1 MRPTWA
7 NQPARRAHKRK
18 RAIRVGT
25 CLTLMKSLP
34 SRDGRFKSLFI
45 LLYGNPRSP
54 HPSRSGC
61 QSRAPACEQAKRDKP
76 GQANPALGIP
86 PFLHGISAG
95 SACRVDPGGH
105 RRRAKTFTSGAPVGG
120 RTVCGGT
127 RPLMGRLRRRG
138 DRKQRQPTPEAK
150 TGTSGPSGQPAY
162 LRNARYASRWLAAAG
177 RLAVVHQATDAMLLL
192 DQIRAERSRLEKWRA
207 P

>member
-1 MRPTWA
+1 MMPLMARDDALVTSVPGRSAIPSEQGWNDVAEPHVPTTWWEAWPVATPSVRVEPEIVQVNQLAPGLEQEVAPGEGGGKVCVRPTWA

-95 SACRVDPGGH
+95 SARSEERRVGKECR
-105 RRRAKTFTSGAPVGG
+105 
-120 RTVCGGT
+120 
-127 RPLMGRLRRRG
+127 
-138 DRKQRQPTPEAK
+138 
-150 TGTSGPSGQPAY
+150 
-162 LRNARYASRWLAAAG
+162 SRWSPY
-177 RLAVVHQATDAMLLL
+177 H
-192 DQIRAERSRLEKWRA
+192 
-207 P
+207 